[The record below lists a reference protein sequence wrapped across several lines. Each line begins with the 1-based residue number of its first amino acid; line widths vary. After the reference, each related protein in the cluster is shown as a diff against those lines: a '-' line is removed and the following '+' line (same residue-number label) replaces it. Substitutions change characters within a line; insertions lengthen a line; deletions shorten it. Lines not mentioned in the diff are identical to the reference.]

1 VTKQVINLKPGTM
14 NKITKLS
21 FAGERIYCGIDVHKL
36 SWRVNIRSEEFEL
49 EDYSQQ
55 AEEDVLL
62 SHLRK
67 NYPDAEYEL
76 VYEAGFS
83 GFSLQRSLQSK
94 GINCLV
100 INAADVPS
108 SDKDKRRKSDCID
121 ARKLSKALGNG
132 LLKGVFV
139 PQPEMEHIRTL
150 VRQRDRLV
158 QDQIRCKARI
168 KHLLLF
174 SGLKVNEDSCWSGA
188 YIKRLEE
195 LDCGDI
201 PLRQALD
208 LALQEYQAIRK
219 LTLQATR
226 QLRMLSQQPLYAKIV
241 SLLRSIPGIGLINAM
256 VILSEIQD
264 IARFK
269 TLDKLCGY
277 AGIVPD
283 LHGSGEEQNVRG
295 ITRRSNCYL
304 REAIVESSWSIIR
317 KDPVMLM
324 SYKQYCKRM
333 HPNKAIIK
341 IARHLLNRIRYVW
354 LKEVPY
360 QTGRIDF

>member
-1 VTKQVINLKPGTM
+1 M

-55 AEEDVLL
+55 ADEAVLL

-67 NYPDAEYEL
+67 NYPGAQYEL

-83 GFSLQRSLQSK
+83 GFCLQRSLQSK

-100 INAADVPS
+100 INAGDVPS

-121 ARKLSKALGNG
+121 ARKLSKALEGG

-150 VRQRDRLV
+150 VRQRSRLV

-174 SGLKVNEDSCWSGA
+174 SGLKVEEDNCWSGR

-208 LALQEYQAIRK
+208 LALQEYQSVRN

-226 QLRMLSQQPLYAKIV
+226 QIRTLSQQEPYAKVIL
-241 SLLRSIPGIGLINAM
+241 LLRSIPGIGLINAM
-256 VILSEIQD
+256 ILLSEIQD
-264 IARFK
+264 MSRFK

-283 LHGSGEEQNVRG
+283 LHNSGELESVRG
-295 ITRRSNCYL
+295 ITRRSNQYL
-304 REAIVESSWSIIR
+304 RVAIVESSWTIIR
-317 KDPVMLM
+317 KDPAMLM
-324 SYKQYCKRM
+324 YYKEYCKRM

-341 IARHLLNRIRYVW
+341 IARHLLSRIRYVW
-354 LKEVPY
+354 QKEVPY
-360 QTGRIDF
+360 QTGRTDF

>member
-1 VTKQVINLKPGTM
+1 MT
-14 NKITKLS
+14 KITKVS

-36 SWRVNIRSEEFEL
+36 NWRVNIRSEEFEL

-55 AEEDVLL
+55 ADEERLL

-67 NYPDAEYEL
+67 NYPCAEYEL

-83 GFSLQRSLQSK
+83 GFSLQRSLASK
-94 GINCLV
+94 GIKCLV

-121 ARKLSKALGNG
+121 ARKLSKALVSQS
-132 LLKGVFV
+132 LKGIFV
-139 PQPEMEHIRTL
+139 PQQEMEHIRTL
-150 VRQRDRLV
+150 VRQRSKLV
-158 QDQIRCKARI
+158 QDQTLCKARI

-174 SGLKVNEDSCWSGA
+174 SGLKVAEDSCWSSR

-195 LDCGDI
+195 LDCGDL

-208 LALQEYQAIRK
+208 LALQEYQSIRK

-226 QLRMLSQQPLYAKIV
+226 QIRVLSQQEPYAKIIL
-241 SLLRSIPGIGLINAM
+241 LLRSIPGIGVINAM
-256 VILSEIQD
+256 ILLSEIQD
-264 IARFK
+264 MSRFK

-283 LHGSGEEQNVRG
+283 LHSSGEEQSVRG
-295 ITRRSNCYL
+295 ITRRSNNYL
-304 REAIVESSWSIIR
+304 REAIVEGSWTIVR
-317 KDPVMLM
+317 KDPAMLM
-324 SYKQYCKRM
+324 YYKQYCNRM

-341 IARHLLNRIRYVW
+341 IAKHLLSRIRYVW
-354 LKEVPY
+354 LKQEPY

>member
-1 VTKQVINLKPGTM
+1 M

-55 AEEDVLL
+55 AEEEILL

-94 GINCLV
+94 GIKCLV

-108 SDKDKRRKSDCID
+108 SDKEKRRKSDCID

-139 PQPEMEHIRTL
+139 PQLEMEHIRTL

-174 SGLKVNEDSCWSGA
+174 SGLKVNEDGCWSGA

-219 LTLQATR
+219 LNLQATR
-226 QLRMLSQQPLYAKIV
+226 QLRALSLQPPYAKIV

-256 VILSEIQD
+256 VIMSEIQD

-324 SYKQYCKRM
+324 NYKQYCKRM

>member
-1 VTKQVINLKPGTM
+1 M

-36 SWRVNIRSEEFEL
+36 SWRVNIRSAEFEL

-55 AEEDVLL
+55 AEEEVLL

-67 NYPDAEYEL
+67 KYPDAEYEL

-100 INAADVPS
+100 INAGDVPS

-121 ARKLSKALGNG
+121 ARKLSKALRNG

-158 QDQIRCKARI
+158 QDQIRCKCRI

-174 SGLKVNEDSCWSGA
+174 SGLKVEGDWGWSSR

-208 LALQEYQAIRK
+208 LGLQEYKAIRT

-226 QLRMLSQQPLYAKIV
+226 QIRVLSEQPPYAKII

-256 VILSEIQD
+256 ILLSEIQD
-264 IARFK
+264 MSRFK

-283 LHGSGEEQNVRG
+283 LHSSGEQQNVQG
-295 ITRRSNCYL
+295 ITRRNNQYL
-304 REAIVESSWSIIR
+304 RAAIVESSWVIVR
-317 KDPVMLM
+317 KDPAMLM
-324 SYKQYCKRM
+324 YYKEYCKRM
-333 HPNKAIIK
+333 HSNKAIIK
-341 IARHLLNRIRYVW
+341 IARHLLSRIRYVW

-360 QTGRIDF
+360 QTGRTEF

>member
-1 VTKQVINLKPGTM
+1 MT
-14 NKITKLS
+14 KITKVS
-21 FAGERIYCGIDVHKL
+21 FAGEPIYCGIDVHKL

-55 AEEDVLL
+55 ADEEMLL

-67 NYPDAEYEL
+67 NYPGADYEL

-94 GINCLV
+94 GIKCLV

-121 ARKLSKALGNG
+121 ARKLSKALVSRS
-132 LLKGVFV
+132 LKGVFV

-150 VRQRDRLV
+150 VRQRSKLV
-158 QDQIRCKARI
+158 EDQTRCKGRI

-174 SGLKVNEDSCWSGA
+174 SGLKVEEDSSWSSR
-188 YIKRLEE
+188 YIKRLET
-195 LDCGDI
+195 LDCMTI
-201 PLRQALD
+201 HLRQALD
-208 LALQEYQAIRK
+208 LALQEYQLIRN

-226 QLRMLSQQPLYAKIV
+226 QIRALSQQAPYAKII
-241 SLLRSIPGIGLINAM
+241 SLLRSVPGIGLINAM
-256 VILSEIQD
+256 MLLSEIQD
-264 IARFK
+264 MGRFK

-283 LHGSGEEQNVRG
+283 LHSSGEEQSVRG
-295 ITRRSNCYL
+295 ITHRSNHYL
-304 REAIVESSWSIIR
+304 RMAIVESSWSIVR
-317 KDPVMLM
+317 KDPAMLM
-324 SYKQYCKRM
+324 YYKQYCNRM

-341 IARHLLNRIRYVW
+341 IAKHLLSRIRYVW
-354 LKEVPY
+354 LKEEPY
-360 QTGRIDF
+360 QSGRIDF

>member
-1 VTKQVINLKPGTM
+1 M
-14 NKITKLS
+14 NKVTKLS
-21 FAGERIYCGIDVHKL
+21 FLSERIYCGIDIHKL

-55 AEEDVLL
+55 ADEEVLL
-62 SHLRK
+62 SHLQRK
-67 NYPDAEYEL
+67 YPGAEYEL

-94 GINCLV
+94 GIKCLV

-121 ARKLSKALGNG
+121 ARKLSKALENG

-139 PQPEMEHIRTL
+139 PQLEMEHIRTL
-150 VRQRDRLV
+150 VRQRNRLV

-174 SGLKVNEDSCWSGA
+174 SGLKVEEDSCWSGR
-188 YIKRLEE
+188 YIKRLEK

-208 LALQEYQAIRK
+208 LALQEYQAIRT

-226 QLRMLSQQPLYAKIV
+226 QLRMLSQQLPYAKIV
-241 SLLRSIPGIGLINAM
+241 LLLRSIPGIGLINAM

-317 KDPVMLM
+317 KDPAMLM

-360 QTGRIDF
+360 QTGRID

>member
-1 VTKQVINLKPGTM
+1 M
-14 NKITKLS
+14 NKITKVS

-36 SWRVNIRSEEFEL
+36 SWRINIRSEEFEL

-55 AEEDVLL
+55 PEEEVLL

-67 NYPDAEYEL
+67 KYPGAEYEM

-83 GFSLQRSLQSK
+83 GFSLQRSLQNK
-94 GINCLV
+94 GIKCLV
-100 INAADVPS
+100 TNAGDVPS

-121 ARKLSKALGNG
+121 ARKLSKALENG
-132 LLKGVFV
+132 ELKGVFV
-139 PQPEMEHIRTL
+139 PQLEMEHIRTL
-150 VRQRDRLV
+150 VRQRNRLV
-158 QDQIRCKARI
+158 KDQTRCKVRI

-174 SGLKVNEDSCWSGA
+174 SGLKVAEDNRWSSR
-188 YIKRLEE
+188 YIKSLEGLE
-195 LDCGDI
+195 CGDI

-208 LALQEYQAIRK
+208 LGLQEYQAVRI

-226 QLRMLSQQPLYAKIV
+226 QLRMLSQQPPCAKII

-256 VILSEIQD
+256 ILLSEIQEMS
-264 IARFK
+264 RFK

-283 LHGSGEEQNVRG
+283 LHSSGELQSVRG
-295 ITRRSNCYL
+295 ITHRSNHYL
-304 REAIVESSWSIIR
+304 RVAIVESSWTIIR
-317 KDPVMLM
+317 KDPAMLM
-324 SYKQYCKRM
+324 LYKQYCKRM

-341 IARHLLNRIRYVW
+341 IARHLLSRIRYVW
-354 LKEVPY
+354 LNEEPY
-360 QTGRIDF
+360 QTGKIDF

>member
-1 VTKQVINLKPGTM
+1 MT
-14 NKITKLS
+14 KITKVS
-21 FAGERIYCGIDVHKL
+21 FAGEHIYCGIDVHKL

-55 AEEDVLL
+55 ADEEVLL

-67 NYPDAEYEL
+67 NYPGAAYEL

-94 GINCLV
+94 GIKCMV

-121 ARKLSKALGNG
+121 ARKLSKALVSRS
-132 LLKGVFV
+132 LKGVFV
-139 PQPEMEHIRTL
+139 PQQEMEHIRTL
-150 VRQRDRLV
+150 VRQRSKLV
-158 QDQIRCKARI
+158 EDQTRCKNRI

-174 SGLKVNEDSCWSGA
+174 SGLKVQENDSWSGG
-188 YIKRLEE
+188 YIKRLEA
-195 LDCGDI
+195 LDCMTI
-201 PLRQALD
+201 HLRQALD
-208 LALQEYQAIRK
+208 LALQEYQSIRK

-226 QLRMLSQQPLYAKIV
+226 QIRVLSRQEPYAKII

-256 VILSEIQD
+256 VLLSEIQD
-264 IARFK
+264 MGRFQ

-283 LHGSGEEQNVRG
+283 LHSSGDEQSVRG
-295 ITRRSNCYL
+295 ITHRSNHYL
-304 REAIVESSWSIIR
+304 RVAIVESSWSIIR
-317 KDPVMLM
+317 KDPAMLM
-324 SYKQYCKRM
+324 CYKQYCNRM

-341 IARHLLNRIRYVW
+341 IAKHLLSRIRYVW
-354 LKEVPY
+354 QKEEPY
-360 QTGRIDF
+360 ESGRIDF

>member
-1 VTKQVINLKPGTM
+1 M

-21 FAGERIYCGIDVHKL
+21 FAGERIYCGIDVHKS

-55 AEEDVLL
+55 ADEEMLL

-67 NYPDAEYEL
+67 NYPYAEYEL

-94 GINCLV
+94 GIKCLV

-121 ARKLSKALGNG
+121 ARKLSKALENA

-139 PQPEMEHIRTL
+139 PHPEMEHIRTL

-174 SGLKVNEDSCWSGA
+174 SGLKVAEDSCWSSR

-195 LDCGDI
+195 LDCWDL

-208 LALQEYQAIRK
+208 LALQEYQSIRK

-226 QLRMLSQQPLYAKIV
+226 QIRVLSMQQPYAKIIL
-241 SLLRSIPGIGLINAM
+241 LLRSIPGIGLINAM
-256 VILSEIQD
+256 ILLSEIQD
-264 IARFK
+264 MSRFK

-283 LHGSGEEQNVRG
+283 LHGSGEEQSVRG
-295 ITRRSNCYL
+295 ITHRSNNYL
-304 REAIVESSWSIIR
+304 REAIVEGSWTIIR
-317 KDPVMLM
+317 KDPAMLM
-324 SYKQYCKRM
+324 YYKQYCNRM

-341 IARHLLNRIRYVW
+341 IAKHLLSRIRNVW
-354 LKEVPY
+354 IKEVPY

>member
-1 VTKQVINLKPGTM
+1 M
-14 NKITKLS
+14 NKVTKLS
-21 FAGERIYCGIDVHKL
+21 FLGERIFCGIDVHKL

-49 EDYSQQ
+49 EDYSQYPD
-55 AEEDVLL
+55 EEVLL
-62 SHLRK
+62 SHLQR

-94 GINCLV
+94 GIKCLV

-121 ARKLSKALGNG
+121 ARKLSKALENG
-132 LLKGVFV
+132 LKGVFV
-139 PQPEMEHIRTL
+139 PQPEMEHIRSL
-150 VRQRDRLV
+150 VRQRNRLV
-158 QDQIRCKARI
+158 QDQTRCKARI

-174 SGLKVNEDSCWSGA
+174 SGLKVKEDNCWSGG

-208 LALQEYQAIRK
+208 LALQEYQSIRG

-226 QLRMLSQQPLYAKIV
+226 HIRTLSRQEPYAQII
-241 SLLRSIPGIGLINAM
+241 SLLRSIPGIGPINAM
-256 VILSEIQD
+256 VMLSEIQEMS
-264 IARFK
+264 RFK

-283 LHGSGEEQNVRG
+283 LHGSGDEQNVRG

-317 KDPVMLM
+317 KDPAMLM

-341 IARHLLNRIRYVW
+341 IARHLLSRIQYVW
-354 LKEVPY
+354 LKKVPY
-360 QTGRIDF
+360 QIGRIDF

>member
-1 VTKQVINLKPGTM
+1 MT
-14 NKITKLS
+14 KITKLD
-21 FAGERIYCGIDVHKL
+21 FGGEQIYCGIDVHKL

-55 AEEDVLL
+55 ASEEVLV

-67 NYPDAEYEL
+67 NYPGAAYEL

-94 GINCLV
+94 GINCIV

-108 SDKDKRRKSDCID
+108 SDKDKRRKSDCVD
-121 ARKLSKALGNG
+121 ARKLSKALVSRS
-132 LLKGVFV
+132 LKGVFV

-150 VRQRDRLV
+150 VRQRNKLV
-158 QDQIRCKARI
+158 EDQTRCKNRI

-174 SGLKVNEDSCWSGA
+174 SGLKVEENDSWSGG
-188 YIKRLEE
+188 YIKRLEA
-195 LDCGDI
+195 LDCMTI

-208 LALQEYQAIRK
+208 LGLQEYQSIRK

-226 QLRMLSQQPLYAKIV
+226 QLRVLSRQEPYNKII
-241 SLLRSIPGIGLINAM
+241 SLLRSVPGIGLINAM
-256 VILSEIQD
+256 ILLSEIQD
-264 IARFK
+264 MGRFK

-283 LHGSGEEQNVRG
+283 LHSSGDEQSVRG
-295 ITRRSNCYL
+295 ITHRSNHYL
-304 REAIVESSWSIIR
+304 RVAIVESSWSIIR
-317 KDPVMLM
+317 KDPAMLM
-324 SYKQYCKRM
+324 YYKEYCKRM

-341 IARHLLNRIRYVW
+341 IAKHLLSRVRFVW
-354 LKEVPY
+354 LNEIPY
-360 QTGRIDF
+360 QKGRIDF

>member
-1 VTKQVINLKPGTM
+1 M
-14 NKITKLS
+14 NKVTELS
-21 FAGERIYCGIDVHKL
+21 FAGERIFCGIDVHKL

-49 EDYSQQ
+49 EDYSQG
-55 AEEDVLL
+55 ADEAALL
-62 SHLRK
+62 AHLRK
-67 NYPDAEYEL
+67 NYPDAQYEMA
-76 VYEAGFS
+76 YEAGFS
-83 GFSLQRSLQSK
+83 GFSLQRSLQDK

-139 PQPEMEHIRTL
+139 PELEMEHIRTL

-174 SGLKVNEDSCWSGA
+174 SGLKVEEDNCWSGR
-188 YIKRLEE
+188 YLKRLEE

-219 LTLQATR
+219 LTLLATR
-226 QLRMLSQQPLYAKIV
+226 QLRTLSQQPPYTKIV

-269 TLDKLCGY
+269 TLDKLCSY

-283 LHGSGEEQNVRG
+283 LHSSGEEQNMRG

-324 SYKQYCKRM
+324 NYKQYCKRM

-360 QTGRIDF
+360 QTGKN

>member
-1 VTKQVINLKPGTM
+1 MT
-14 NKITKLS
+14 KITKVC
-21 FAGERIYCGIDVHKL
+21 FADERIYCGIDVHKL

-55 AEEDVLL
+55 ADEGVLL

-67 NYPDAEYEL
+67 NYPGAQYEL

-83 GFSLQRSLQSK
+83 GFSLQRNLQSK
-94 GINCLV
+94 GIKCLV
-100 INAADVPS
+100 INAADIPS

-121 ARKLSKALGNG
+121 ARKLSKALVSRS
-132 LLKGVFV
+132 LKGVFV
-139 PQPEMEHIRTL
+139 PLPEMEHIRSL
-150 VRQRDRLV
+150 VRQRSRLV
-158 QDQIRCKARI
+158 QDQIRCKTRI

-174 SGLKVNEDSCWSGA
+174 SGLKVEEDSCWSGR

-208 LALQEYQAIRK
+208 LALQEYQAIRT

-226 QLRMLSQQPLYAKIV
+226 QIRMLSQQLPYAKIV
-241 SLLRSIPGIGLINAM
+241 LLLRSIPGIGLINAM
-256 VILSEIQD
+256 VLLSEIQD
-264 IARFK
+264 MARFK

-283 LHGSGEEQNVRG
+283 LHGSGEEQSVRG
-295 ITRRSNCYL
+295 ITHRSNHYL
-304 REAIVESSWSIIR
+304 RVAIVESSWSVVR
-317 KDPVMLM
+317 KDPAMLM
-324 SYKQYCKRM
+324 CYKQYCKRM

-341 IARHLLNRIRYVW
+341 IARHLLSRIQYVW

>member
-1 VTKQVINLKPGTM
+1 M

-55 AEEDVLL
+55 AEEEVLL

-67 NYPDAEYEL
+67 NYPDAEYEM

-83 GFSLQRSLQSK
+83 GFGLQRSLQSK

-100 INAADVPS
+100 INAGDVPS

-121 ARKLSKALGNG
+121 ARKLGKALRNG

-174 SGLKVNEDSCWSGA
+174 SGLKVNEDGSWSGA

-208 LALQEYQAIRK
+208 LCLQEYKAIRG

-226 QLRMLSQQPLYAKIV
+226 QIRVLSQQPPHAKRI
-241 SLLRSIPGIGLINAM
+241 SLLRSIPGVGLINAM
-256 VILSEIQD
+256 ILLSEIQEMS
-264 IARFK
+264 RFK
-269 TLDKLCGY
+269 NLDKLCSY

-283 LHGSGEEQNVRG
+283 LHSSGEQQSVRG
-295 ITRRSNCYL
+295 ITRRSNQYL
-304 REAIVESSWSIIR
+304 RVAIVESSWSIIR
-317 KDPVMLM
+317 LDPTMLM
-324 SYKQYCKRM
+324 YYKEYCKRM
-333 HPNKAIIK
+333 HSNKAIIK
-341 IARHLLNRIRYVW
+341 IARHLLSRIRYVW
-354 LKEVPY
+354 LNEVPY
-360 QTGRIDF
+360 QKGRTDF

>member
-1 VTKQVINLKPGTM
+1 VNKQLTNLKPGAMT
-14 NKITKLS
+14 KITKVN
-21 FAGERIYCGIDVHKL
+21 FDGEQIYCGIDVHKL

-55 AEEDVLL
+55 AEEEALL

-67 NYPDAEYEL
+67 NYPGAAYEL

-83 GFSLQRSLQSK
+83 GFSLQRSLASK
-94 GINCLV
+94 GIKCLV

-121 ARKLSKALGNG
+121 ARKLSKALGKG

-158 QDQIRCKARI
+158 QDQIRCKSRI

-174 SGLKVNEDSCWSGA
+174 SGLKVEEDSCWSGR

-226 QLRMLSQQPLYAKIV
+226 HLRMLSQQQPYAKIV

-256 VILSEIQD
+256 TILSEIQEMT
-264 IARFK
+264 RFK

-283 LHGSGEEQNVRG
+283 LHGSGEEKNVRG

-324 SYKQYCKRM
+324 SYKQYCKKM

-341 IARHLLNRIRYVW
+341 IARHLLSRIQYVW

-360 QTGRIDF
+360 QKGRIDF

>member
-1 VTKQVINLKPGTM
+1 M

-21 FAGERIYCGIDVHKL
+21 FAGERIFCGIDVHKL
-36 SWRVNIRSEEFEL
+36 NWRVNIRSEEFEL

-55 AEEDVLL
+55 SDEAVLL
-62 SHLRK
+62 AHLRK

-94 GINCLV
+94 GIKCLV
-100 INAADVPS
+100 VNAADVPS

-121 ARKLSKALGNG
+121 ARKLSKALENG

-139 PQPEMEHIRTL
+139 PQLEMEHIRTL

-158 QDQIRCKARI
+158 QDQIRCKSRI

-174 SGLKVNEDSCWSGA
+174 SGLKVEEGSCWSGR

-208 LALQEYQAIRK
+208 LALQEYQAIRT
-219 LTLQATR
+219 LTFQATG
-226 QLRMLSQQPLYAKIV
+226 QLRKLSQQVSCAKIV
-241 SLLRSIPGIGLINAM
+241 SLLRSIPGIGPINAM

-304 REAIVESSWSIIR
+304 REAIVESSWSLIR
-317 KDPVMLM
+317 RDPAMLM

-360 QTGRIDF
+360 QRGKN

>member
-1 VTKQVINLKPGTM
+1 M
-14 NKITKLS
+14 NKVTELS
-21 FAGERIYCGIDVHKL
+21 FLGERIFCGIDVHKL

-55 AEEDVLL
+55 ADEEVLL
-62 SHLRK
+62 SHLQK
-67 NYPDAEYEL
+67 NYPGAEYEL

-83 GFSLQRSLQSK
+83 GFSLQRSLQRK
-94 GINCLV
+94 GFKCLV

-121 ARKLSKALGNG
+121 ARKLSKALENG

-139 PQPEMEHIRTL
+139 PQPEMEHIRSL
-150 VRQRDRLV
+150 VRQRNRLV

-174 SGLKVNEDSCWSGA
+174 SGLKVEEDSCWSGG
-188 YIKRLEE
+188 YIKRLAE

-208 LALQEYQAIRK
+208 LALQEYQGIRS

-226 QLRMLSQQPLYAKIV
+226 QLRMLSQQLPYAKIV

-256 VILSEIQD
+256 VMLSEIQE

-317 KDPVMLM
+317 KDPAMLM
-324 SYKQYCKRM
+324 CYKQYCKRM

-341 IARHLLNRIRYVW
+341 IARHLLSRIQYVW
-354 LKEVPY
+354 LKKVPY
-360 QTGRIDF
+360 QIGRIDF